1 MWQASCFFSSSI
13 CARLTVSHVTAVSGF
28 SFNSWQ
34 SKKANKDIYRN
45 VEIFLLKISLLIR
58 PTVIIHFK
66 CSVALLSP
74 FFCFVLWKLIFHP
87 LFVVLIF
94 PKVPTSLFLF
104 VQLQFIKHSWR
115 CRNVLF
121 HYCAINH
128 FSRSFS
134 PAACGHPRPSTPN
147 SISLVWQLL
156 SRKMAVTASA
166 THTEK
171 YMKGRGK
178 LNDYHL
184 NAHAELQ

>member
-45 VEIFLLKISLLIR
+45 VDIFLLKISSLIR
-58 PTVIIHFK
+58 PTVIIHFI
-66 CSVALLSP
+66 CSAVLLSP

-87 LFVVLIF
+87 LFVFFIF

-134 PAACGHPRPSTPN
+134 PAYADTPVPPLP
-147 SISLVWQLL
+147 IQLVLFDSCYLGKWQ
-156 SRKMAVTASA
+156 
-166 THTEK
+166 
-171 YMKGRGK
+171 
-178 LNDYHL
+178 
-184 NAHAELQ
+184 